1 MFCHLQKIKTIDY
14 FRIYKN
20 GELISSYSGT
30 NQASYSTKQ
39 IIVTSGDVIRLVY
52 SKDGSINSGTD
63 SVKIKNISLSI

>member
-1 MFCHLQKIKTIDY
+1 M
-14 FRIYKN
+14 
-20 GELISSYSGT
+20 ISSYSGT

-39 IIVTSGDVIRLVY
+39 IIVTSGDVIQLVY